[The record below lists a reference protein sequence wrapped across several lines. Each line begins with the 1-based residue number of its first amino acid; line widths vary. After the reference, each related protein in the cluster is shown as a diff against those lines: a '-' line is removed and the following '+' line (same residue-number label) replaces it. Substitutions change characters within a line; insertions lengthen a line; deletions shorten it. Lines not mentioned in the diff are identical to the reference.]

1 MKCVCLFIIINI
13 RVLCRARIVPH
24 ARKIYKRLPHMRA
37 TCSRIIFYIY
47 VCVCAVQIK
56 YPFGY
61 VYLYLYV
68 YYWNSDLR
76 SQVCFV
82 EMVYI
87 CALIALAQSP
97 HDVSHKLR
105 AFISN
110 MCVFNIYIK
119 ICFSSVY
126 IHISCSILKQSVPC
140 SELDQNIFHF
150 AYI

>member
-1 MKCVCLFIIINI
+1 MFVYLLLLIYGCSVERELCHTQEKCIKDFLICVRLA
-13 RVLCRARIVPH
+13 RVLSFT
-24 ARKIYKRLPHMRA
+24 YM
-37 TCSRIIFYIY
+37 
-47 VCVCAVQIK
+47 CVCAVQIK